1 MKNNCSPKNYLKSE
15 DDYGFFCIIDR
26 DDIEIKTDTI
36 SQNSTK
42 KTLKKKYIDY
52 INEKWNKECK
62 KYLENKNT
70 DKNANN
76 YFEYC
81 KINNVENN
89 NDCIINRLDDRDDG
103 DYDDDDDDDDD
114 DYKRNSEKIKLF
126 IRRMV
131 FTSFVLLVGLL
142 YFITAKYY
150 CKK

>member
-76 YFEYC
+76 YLEYC

-114 DYKRNSEKIKLF
+114 EYKRNSEKIKSF
-126 IRRMV
+126 IKRIV
-131 FTSFVLLVGLL
+131 FTSFVLLVGLS

-150 CKK
+150 YKN